1 MDKLSKELKNLFQI
15 KGRKEQLN
23 EFKTRIKKEFDIIEV
38 GKPECRLNQISS
50 EYIDTNWD
58 QKINLEKAVIIC
70 SKGNTLV
77 IAFSNSD
84 FEYPIIETIKELK
97 LNADYTYLFEDETT
111 GVIVREFF
119 EDGDSLL
126 EEEYESRVFDI
137 AEYDFSKCFKMIYPV
152 KRIILVNE

>member
-38 GKPECRLNQISS
+38 EKPECRLNQISS
-50 EYIDTNWD
+50 EYIDTNWN
-58 QKINLEKAVIIC
+58 QKINLEKTVIIC
-70 SKGNTLV
+70 TKGNTLI

-84 FEYPIIETIKELK
+84 FEYPIIETIKELE
-97 LNADYTYLFEDETT
+97 LNAEYTYLLEDDTT

-119 EDGDSLL
+119 ENGDSLIG
-126 EEEYESRVFDI
+126 EEYESQVFDI
-137 AEYDFSKCFKMIYPV
+137 AQYNFSKCFKMIYPV
-152 KRIILVNE
+152 KRISVVST

>member
-38 GKPECRLNQISS
+38 KKPECRLNQISS
-50 EYIDTNWD
+50 EYIDTNWN
-58 QKINLEKAVIIC
+58 QKINLEKTVIIC
-70 SKGNTLV
+70 TKGNTLI

-84 FEYPIIETIKELK
+84 FEYPIIETIKELE
-97 LNADYTYLFEDETT
+97 LNAEYTYLLEDDTT

-119 EDGDSLL
+119 ENGDSLIG
-126 EEEYESRVFDI
+126 EEYESKVFDI
-137 AEYDFSKCFKMIYPV
+137 AQYNFSKCFKMIYPV
-152 KRIILVNE
+152 KRISVVST